1 MRAAYYESKGPPRD
15 VMRVGMVETP
25 SPAPDEV
32 LVRVRASAVNPSDT
46 KTRGGWRATA
56 AMPYPR
62 IIPHQDGAGVV
73 EAVGGGVRSVR
84 VGDRVWIYEAQWQ
97 RPYGSGAEY
106 VALPAERVVRLPDAV
121 SFTHGACL
129 GIPAMTAHRCVFAD
143 GPVTGQTV
151 LVTGGAGVVG
161 FYAIQFAKR
170 GGATVIATVSSD
182 EKARRA
188 REAGADHVINYR
200 SGDVAAAVR
209 DVSGGVGVHRIVEVA
224 LGANLPVS
232 VQILRPN
239 GVIATYASD
248 ADPEP
253 RLPFRPLLGKDAT
266 VRTVLVYVMPRAA
279 KDHAIAEITAALER
293 GQLRHQVAAEV
304 GLDEVA
310 AAHEMV
316 EMGRRTGCVIVD
328 PS

>member
-1 MRAAYYESKGPPRD
+1 MRAAYYDSKGPAGD
-15 VMRVGMVETP
+15 VLRVGTVDT
-25 SPAPDEV
+25 PAPAADEV

-46 KTRGGWRATA
+46 KTRSGWRATS

-73 EAVGGGVRSVR
+73 EAVGSRVGSVR
-84 VGDRVWIYEAQWQ
+84 VGNRVWIYEAQWQ

-106 VALPAERVVRLPDAV
+106 VALPAERVVRLPDVV

-143 GPVTGQTV
+143 GPVAGDTV
-151 LVTGGAGVVG
+151 LVTGGAGGVG

-182 EKARRA
+182 EKAERA
-188 REAGADHVINYR
+188 REAGADHVIDYR
-200 SGDVAAAVR
+200 RADVVATVNEVTSGE
-209 DVSGGVGVHRIVEVA
+209 GVHRIVEVA

-232 VQILRPN
+232 VRILRPN
-239 GVIATYASD
+239 GIIATYASD

-253 RLPFRPLLGKDAT
+253 RLPFRPLLSKDAT

-279 KDHAIAEITAALER
+279 KDHAIAEITTALER
-293 GQLRHQVAAEV
+293 GELRHQVAAE
-304 GLDEVA
+304 LPLNDVA
-310 AAHEMV
+310 AAHEIV
-316 EMGRRTGCVIVD
+316 ETGQRMGCVIVT